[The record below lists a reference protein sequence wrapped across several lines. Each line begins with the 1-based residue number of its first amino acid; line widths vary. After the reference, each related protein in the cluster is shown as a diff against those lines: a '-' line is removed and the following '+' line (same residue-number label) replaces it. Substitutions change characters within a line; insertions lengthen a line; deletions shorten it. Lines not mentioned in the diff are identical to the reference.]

1 MYTEETLSIL
11 DEIEDLSD
19 MIVQS
24 KVYFN
29 YREAQKHLNKM
40 MKHIYCIKLFKIKER
55 YDEVMRFVD
64 ITQIIKM

>member
-40 MKHIYCIKLFKIKER
+40 MKHIYCIKLFKIKR
-55 YDEVMRFVD
+55 
-64 ITQIIKM
+64 TL

>member
-29 YREAQKHLNKM
+29 YRSSKHLNKM
-40 MKHIYCIKLFKIKER
+40 MKHIYCIKLFKIKR
-55 YDEVMRFVD
+55 
-64 ITQIIKM
+64 TL

>member
-40 MKHIYCIKLFKIKER
+40 MKHIYCIKLFKNQKN
-55 YDEVMRFVD
+55 VMM
-64 ITQIIKM
+64 K

>member
-29 YREAQKHLNKM
+29 YREAQKTLKPVSYTHLTLPTN
-40 MKHIYCIKLFKIKER
+40 R
-55 YDEVMRFVD
+55 EV
-64 ITQIIKM
+64 

>member
-29 YREAQKHLNKM
+29 YREAQKNLNKM
-40 MKHIYCIKLFKIKER
+40 MKHIYCIKLFKIKR
-55 YDEVMRFVD
+55 
-64 ITQIIKM
+64 TL

>member
-29 YREAQKHLNKM
+29 YREAQKLKQDDEAHLL
-40 MKHIYCIKLFKIKER
+40 YQAF
-55 YDEVMRFVD
+55 
-64 ITQIIKM
+64 